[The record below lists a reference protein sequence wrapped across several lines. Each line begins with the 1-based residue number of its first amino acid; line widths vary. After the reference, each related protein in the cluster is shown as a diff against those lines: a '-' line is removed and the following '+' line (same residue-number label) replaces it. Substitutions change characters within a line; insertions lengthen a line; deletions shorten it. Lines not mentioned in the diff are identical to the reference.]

1 MEPRRTTSTV
11 IGLLVGLAAMMLAE
25 TAAAQQLFPQP
36 PYMPPGRQSVVGGR
50 FYFQG
55 GVQYRNIQTFSITST
70 PRQVRYLVPGF
81 GEGLAPF
88 GPENPT
94 GAPPTSNYE
103 GDFGG
108 PVPGYPNDPPA
119 RPTGNAADTPNT
131 SGIWNYDNGAID
143 PNYTDNTTLLPGIW
157 PDSPFSGPATVAG
170 LGRYAT
176 VSGDPQDV
184 GSFRIV
190 NPAEQVDGGFNPDDP
205 PLFTETDSIS
215 FTRTLFSS
223 ATAEGGQESRI
234 LIAYSTDLPEVNYTE
249 KIFWPTFELGYQYS
263 NFFDFFYGLSW
274 YQLGETTSRNYTVE
288 AQPYRTAFTDTYSF
302 YSDNADVNWTT
313 GRFSSTTTVGDEEN
327 VNQYIFPDASGPAGF
342 PSRTFFD
349 NRVASTS
356 AFPSETWVETLV
368 FRSDIDVYENRF
380 GARSWVP
387 LYGLGKL
394 GVSTGLLVIP
404 MHHRTQA
411 HTSYA
416 VQLGAAPLAEDVDQK
431 YGWVLAFGGFGAID
445 LALARNGYFLR
456 TNIQYNIA
464 EQKAFEALQIE
475 ANLNVSGF
483 SSMLVAG
490 MEF

>member
-25 TAAAQQLFPQP
+25 TASAQQLFPQP

-88 GPENPT
+88 GPENPA
-94 GAPPTSNYE
+94 GVAPTYNYE
-103 GDFGG
+103 GEFGG
-108 PVPGYPNDPPA
+108 GGVPGYPTPDPSDNPA
-119 RPTGNAADTPNT
+119 DPPNT
-131 SGIWNYDNGAID
+131 SGIWIYDNGFIRGLYQTVDESGAVVS
-143 PNYTDNTTLLPGIW
+143 W
-157 PDSPFSGPATVAG
+157 PWTSASLG
-170 LGRYAT
+170 LGRFRGESDPSYAGIWGIST
-176 VSGDPQDV
+176 PS
-184 GSFRIV
+184 
-190 NPAEQVDGGFNPDDP
+190 EQANGGFTGTTGPE
-205 PLFTETDSIS
+205 FIETTYIT
-215 FTRTLFSS
+215 FTRTLGPD
-223 ATAEGGQESRI
+223 ATTEGGQESRI
-234 LIAYSTDLPEVNYTE
+234 LVANTVDIPEVKFTE
-249 KIFWPTFELGYQYS
+249 KILWPTFELGYQYS
-263 NFFDFFYGLSW
+263 NFFDFFYGFSW
-274 YQLGETTSRNYTVE
+274 FKVGEHIDRSYELTGLPFR
-288 AQPYRTAFTDTYSF
+288 RAFTDTYSY
-302 YSDNADVNWTT
+302 YSDMEGNWST
-313 GRFSSTTTVGDEEN
+313 GEWGSTWFSGDIN
-327 VNQYIFPDASGPAGF
+327 SNNYIFVNNAGANGLPTRSFFDRAVPDTSTF
-342 PSRTFFD
+342 PSQTFYE
-349 NRVASTS
+349 NMS
-356 AFPSETWVETLV
+356 
-368 FRSDIDVYENRF
+368 FRSDVDVYENRF
-380 GARSWVP
+380 GARSWTP

-394 GVSTGLLVIP
+394 GVSAGLLVIP

-411 HTSYA
+411 HATYA
-416 VQLGAAPLAEDVDQK
+416 LQPGGASIQEDADQK

-483 SSMLVAG
+483 SSMLAAG